1 MDYVG
6 LTLWVSKSQFLGENF
21 WGENGLVFF
30 PLKGIVMLIKGT
42 GANIKTFL
50 GEEENDGGKTIF

>member
-6 LTLWVSKSQFLGENF
+6 LTLWVSKSEYLGGIF
-21 WGENGLVFF
+21 WGRKSFSFF